1 MFDLLA
7 KNDMVNT
14 MDKAMTVASRRMAL
28 VASNLA
34 NIDTPFYRAQDIP
47 FHETLIKALEG
58 ENVGHPLHLVRTHP
72 MHILGRDCRTLP
84 FFSDTNPILS
94 FSDSSTNCRT
104 SPLFSDTHQVNSAYE
119 RNDFNDVNLDDEN
132 MKVMK
137 TQGAF
142 LQASAFTQSALK
154 RVFYAVR
161 EGAK

>member
-58 ENVGHPLHLVRTHP
+58 EENIGHPLHLVRTHP
-72 MHILGRDCRTLP
+72 MHILGRECRGSL
-84 FFSDTNPILS
+84 
-94 FSDSSTNCRT
+94 
-104 SPLFSDTHQVNSAYE
+104 LFSDTHQANSAYE
-119 RNDFNDVNLDDEN
+119 RNDFNDVNLDEEN

-142 LQASAFTQSALK
+142 MQASAFTQSALK

>member
-1 MFDLLA
+1 MHKMFDLLGT
-7 KNDMVNT
+7 NDMVNT

-34 NIDTPFYRAQDIP
+34 NIDTPFYRTQDLP

-58 ENVGHPLHLVRTHP
+58 ENVGQPLHLTVTHP
-72 MHILGRDCRTLP
+72 KHILDHDCKKSSI
-84 FFSDTNPILS
+84 FSDTNKANP
-94 FSDSSTNCRT
+94 
-104 SPLFSDTHQVNSAYE
+104 AYE
-119 RNDFNDVNLDDEN
+119 RNDFNDVNLDEEN

-137 TQGAF
+137 TQGAY
-142 LQASAFTQSALK
+142 LQASAFTQSAIK

>member
-28 VASNLA
+28 VAANLA
-34 NIDTPFYRAQDIP
+34 NIDTPFYRAQDLP

-58 ENVGHPLHLVRTHP
+58 ENPGHPLHLVRTHP
-72 MHILGRDCRTLP
+72 MHILGRDC
-84 FFSDTNPILS
+84 
-94 FSDSSTNCRT
+94 SS
-104 SPLFSDTHQVNSAYE
+104 SLLFSDTHQVNSAYE
-119 RNDFNDVNLDDEN
+119 RNDFNDVNLDEEN

>member
-1 MFDLLA
+1 LHRHKMFDLLA

-58 ENVGHPLHLVRTHP
+58 ENVGHPLHLVLTHP
-72 MHILGRDCRTLP
+72 MHILDRDCRKSL
-84 FFSDTNPILS
+84 
-94 FSDSSTNCRT
+94 
-104 SPLFSDTHQVNSAYE
+104 LFSNTHQVNSAYE

-132 MKVMK
+132 MKLMK

>member
-7 KNDMVNT
+7 NNDMVNT

-34 NIDTPFYRAQDIP
+34 NIDTPFYKAQDLP

-58 ENVGHPLHLVRTHP
+58 ENIGHPLHLARTHP
-72 MHILGRDCRTLP
+72 MHILGNNCRSSLP
-84 FFSDTNPILS
+84 FSDT
-94 FSDSSTNCRT
+94 DKA
-104 SPLFSDTHQVNSAYE
+104 NSAYE
-119 RNDFNDVNLDDEN
+119 RNDFNDVNLDKEN
-132 MKVMK
+132 MKLMQ

-142 LQASAFTQSALK
+142 TQASTFTQSALK